1 MVNSITKKFT
11 ALALA
16 GFMMTSTSGCGN
28 YLDPI
33 SYTYNVNKAG
43 DLNGLS
49 TLNDWKKYYV
59 IEVADFEGEHSFYL
73 TYKIEY
79 NPSRQAGYEEY
90 KVSGSS
96 DIVVAT
102 RKLNSE
108 KYTGDYGEIVNVVEF
123 IQYIQKYST
132 LKENYKIKE
141 IEEIMN
147 KINEDYN
154 NSKKTIKTKSLTL
167 K

>member
-49 TLNDWKKYYV
+49 TLNDLKKYYV
-59 IEVADFEGEHSFYL
+59 IEVADFEGEHRFYL
-73 TYKIEY
+73 TYIL
-79 NPSRQAGYEEY
+79 PL
-90 KVSGSS
+90 V
-96 DIVVAT
+96 I
-102 RKLNSE
+102 
-108 KYTGDYGEIVNVVEF
+108 IF
-123 IQYIQKYST
+123 IMIMAYVT
-132 LKENYKIKE
+132 L
-141 IEEIMN
+141 
-147 KINEDYN
+147 
-154 NSKKTIKTKSLTL
+154 L